1 MIHLSMIKKIH
12 YLKCKKC
19 TENKNATVSHTS
31 NGRMLSDHEVV
42 RPSKKIKVI
51 NKKLKGC

>member
-1 MIHLSMIKKIH
+1 MIYLSMIKKIL
-12 YLKCKKC
+12 YLKCKKY
-19 TENKNATVSHTS
+19 TENKNATVSHSS

-42 RPSKKIKVI
+42 CPSKKIKVI